1 MRPPSA
7 LAGILLLAAAG
18 AAEAAVFSEVAGASG
33 IDFRHFNGMSGE
45 YYYVEMI
52 GGGGALLDYDN
63 DGDLDLFVVQGEM
76 LGPGKTLADATFPPK
91 DGELRH
97 RLYRNDLVVHPGG
110 RRELRFTDVSAGSG
124 IRGGGYAMGA
134 TAGDFDN
141 DGWVD
146 LYVTA
151 YGSNRLW
158 HNNGNGTFRDVTAAA
173 GADDTRWSTGAT
185 AVDYDADGWLDLFV
199 VNYVDYSVTRNPRC
213 FVKSTRRD
221 YCGPSAFKPQGDTL
235 LRNRG
240 DGSFENVTRR
250 AFGAYAPG
258 ASLGVVAADFNGDRR
273 VDLYVA
279 NDGMANQLWL
289 NQGNGRFV
297 EDAMMSGA
305 AVSREGR
312 AQASMGVDAADVD
325 NDGDEDLFM
334 THLTGET
341 NTLYIN
347 DGSGLFED
355 RSSEY
360 GLAVASTPYTAF
372 GTAWI
377 DYDND
382 SWLDLIVLNGAVTVI
397 EAQAR
402 AGSRYPLA
410 QPKQLFHNRGGRGFD
425 DATVEGGAAL
435 ALAEVSRGAAV
446 GDLDND
452 GDTDV
457 VVFNNNGPL
466 RLLRNEVGNRRS
478 WLGLRLLD
486 AGGRRDVLGARVA
499 VLRRGQPPLWRR
511 VRSDGS
517 YLSANDPRVLVGLG
531 GNDAVEGIVV
541 QWPDGRRERWK
552 APPLGR
558 YTTLRQG
565 TGSPADEKR

>member
-1 MRPPSA
+1 MKYTLA
-7 LAGILLLAAAG
+7 LTTTLLLATTG
-18 AAEAAVFSEVAGASG
+18 TAEPAVFSEVAAASG
-33 IDFRHFNGMSGE
+33 IDFHHFNGMSGE
-45 YYYVEMI
+45 YYYVEMV

-76 LGPGKTLADATFPPK
+76 LGPGKTLADASFTPK
-91 DGELRH
+91 EGELRH
-97 RLYRNDLVVHPGG
+97 HLYRNDLVVHPNGS
-110 RRELRFTDVSAGSG
+110 RELRFTDVSATSG

-151 YGSNRLW
+151 YGDNRLW
-158 HNNGNGTFRDVTAAA
+158 HNNGDGTFRDVTAAT
-173 GADDTRWSTGAT
+173 GSNDPRWSTS
-185 AVDYDADGWLDLFV
+185 AVAFDYDADGWLDLFV
-199 VNYVDYSVTRNPRC
+199 ANYVDYSIKRNPSC
-213 FVKSTRRD
+213 FAKSSRRD
-221 YCGPSAFKPQGDTL
+221 YCGPAAFKPQGDSL
-235 LRNRG
+235 FHNRG
-240 DGSFENVTRR
+240 DGTFENVTGN
-250 AFGAYAPG
+250 ALGHYPAG

-273 VDLYVA
+273 IDLYVA

-289 NQGNGRFV
+289 NQGNGRFI
-297 EDAMMSGA
+297 EDALMAGA
-305 AVSREGR
+305 AVNREGR

-334 THLTGET
+334 THLMGET

-355 RSSEY
+355 RTSEF
-360 GLAVASTPYTAF
+360 GLAVSSTPYTAF

-382 SWLDLIVLNGAVTVI
+382 SWLDLVVLNGAVTVI
-397 EAQAR
+397 ESQAK
-402 AGSRYPLA
+402 AGNRFPLN
-410 QPKQLFHNRGGRGFD
+410 QPNLLFHNRGGRGFD
-425 DATVEGGAAL
+425 NTTLAGGAAL
-435 ALAEVSRGAAV
+435 ALSEVSRGAAV

-457 VVFNNNGPL
+457 VVFNNNGQL
-466 RLLRNEVGNRRS
+466 RVLRNDVGNHQF

-486 AGGRRDVLGARVA
+486 ISGRRDALGARVA

-511 VRSDGS
+511 VRNDGS
-517 YLSANDPRVLVGLG
+517 YCSANDPRVLVGLG
-531 GNDAVEGIVV
+531 SNKAIEGVLV
-541 QWPDGRRERWK
+541 QWPNGRRERWK
-552 APPLGR
+552 APAIGR
-558 YTTLRQG
+558 YTTLKQG
-565 TGSPADEKR
+565 TGRAVNEKR

>member
-1 MRPPSA
+1 MNYP
-7 LAGILLLAAAG
+7 LALAAALLLV
-18 AAEAAVFSEVAGASG
+18 AAGPARPALFTDVAIASG

-63 DGDLDLFVVQGEM
+63 DGDLDLFAVQGEM
-76 LGPGKTLADATFPPK
+76 LGPGKTLADATFPPG
-91 DGELRH
+91 DRELRH
-97 RLYRNDLVVHPGG
+97 RLYRNDLVVHGDG
-110 RRELRFTDVSAGSG
+110 RRELRFTDVSAASG

-158 HNNGNGTFRDVTAAA
+158 HNNGDGSFRDVTAAT
-173 GADDTRWSTGAT
+173 GSDDPRWSTSAV

-199 VNYVDYSVTRNPRC
+199 VNYVEYSIKRNPRC
-213 FVKSTRRD
+213 FVKSSRRD

-240 DGSFENVTRR
+240 DGTFENVTRR
-250 AFGAYAPG
+250 AFGDYPAG

-273 VDLYVA
+273 IDLYVA

-289 NQGNGRFV
+289 NQGGGRFL

-305 AVSREGR
+305 AVNREGR
-312 AQASMGVDAADVD
+312 AQASMGVDAADLD

-334 THLTGET
+334 THLTGEY
-341 NTLYIN
+341 NTLYLN

-355 RSSEY
+355 RTSEY

-382 SWLDLIVLNGAVTVI
+382 SWLDLVVLNGAVTVI
-397 EAQAR
+397 ESLAK
-402 AGSRYPLA
+402 AGSRYPLN
-410 QPKQLFHNRGGRGFD
+410 QPNQLFHSRGGRGFED
-425 DATVEGGAAL
+425 VTADGGAAL
-435 ALAEVSRGAAV
+435 ALSEVSRGAAV

-457 VVFNNNGPL
+457 VVFNNNGQL
-466 RLLRNEVGNRRS
+466 RVLRNDVGNRRP

-486 AGGRRDVLGARVA
+486 AAGRRDALGARVA

-517 YLSANDPRVLVGLG
+517 YCSANDPRVLVGLG
-531 GNDAVEGIVV
+531 GKDAIEGVMV
-541 QWPDGRRERWK
+541 QWPNGRRERWK
-552 APPLGR
+552 APPVGR

-565 TGSPADEKR
+565 TGSPVHEKR